1 VLQLSNYAFE
11 RRFMDVVTNRSD
23 STDYLLATD
32 LRAWCPA
39 QRER

>member
-11 RRFMDVVTNRSD
+11 RRFMEVVTNSGN
-23 STDYLLATD
+23 STDYLLTTD

>member
-1 VLQLSNYAFE
+1 VRSNYAFE
-11 RRFMDVVTNRSD
+11 RGVMDMTPNWGEAAD
-23 STDYLLATD
+23 NLIGTD

>member
-1 VLQLSNYAFE
+1 MMANYAFE
-11 RRFMDVVTNRSD
+11 RSVMDMAPNAGETAD
-23 STDYLLATD
+23 SLIGID